1 MKYQYV
7 TNCYYCDLIKIQLID
22 ENVDDKVRVADDDH
36 EEGMMMM
43 IMNHLG
49 LHNKGKLAKFTTLD
63 VAALYPTLQALLIM
77 TTTTMM
83 LASLISPPTKLQ
95 ILDKVSPGEQT

>member
-7 TNCYYCDLIKIQLID
+7 TYCCYCDLIKIQLIND
-22 ENVDDKVRVADDDH
+22 HVDDKVRVEDDDH
-36 EEGMMMM
+36 EEGEMM

-63 VAALYPTLQALLIM
+63 VAALYPTLQALLMVTKM
-77 TTTTMM
+77 TII
-83 LASLISPPTKLQ
+83 LANLISPPTKLQ

>member
-1 MKYQYV
+1 M
-7 TNCYYCDLIKIQLID
+7 IKIQLIND
-22 ENVDDKVRVADDDH
+22 HVNDKVMVEDDDH
-36 EEGMMMM
+36 EECMMM

-63 VAALYPTLQALLIM
+63 VAALYPTLQALLM
-77 TTTTMM
+77 VTTMTII
-83 LASLISPPTKLQ
+83 LANLISPPTKLQ

>member
-7 TNCYYCDLIKIQLID
+7 TYCCYCDLIKIQLIND
-22 ENVDDKVRVADDDH
+22 HVEVMVEDDDH
-36 EEGMMMM
+36 EEGEMM

-63 VAALYPTLQALLIM
+63 VAALYPTLQALLMVTKM
-77 TTTTMM
+77 TII
-83 LASLISPPTKLQ
+83 LANLISPPTKLQ

>member
-1 MKYQYV
+1 M
-7 TNCYYCDLIKIQLID
+7 IKIQLID
-22 ENVDDKVRVADDDH
+22 ENVDDKVRVEDDDH
-36 EEGMMMM
+36 EEDEMM

-77 TTTTMM
+77 TTMTII
-83 LASLISPPTKLQ
+83 LANLISPPTKL
-95 ILDKVSPGEQT
+95 

>member
-1 MKYQYV
+1 M
-7 TNCYYCDLIKIQLID
+7 TNMRYYGDLIKIQLID